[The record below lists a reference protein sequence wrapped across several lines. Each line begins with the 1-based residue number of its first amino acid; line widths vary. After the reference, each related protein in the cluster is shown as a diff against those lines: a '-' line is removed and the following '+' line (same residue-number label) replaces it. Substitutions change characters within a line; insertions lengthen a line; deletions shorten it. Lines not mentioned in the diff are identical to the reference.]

1 MPNTNK
7 NSDQDESVDKNF
19 NFASAFEKLEEIN
32 TWFRGDNFDLDEAL
46 VRFRTGAG
54 IIKQAKERLQ
64 KVENEFKQIQA
75 DLEEG
80 E

>member
-1 MPNTNK
+1 MSNTSK
-7 NSDQDESVDKNF
+7 NSDQNESADKNF
-19 NFASAFEKLEEIN
+19 NFKAAFEELEEIN